1 MPPLFLWLTHQ
12 KADHYI
18 ESLFIYFFKSNSSKN
33 QDRSSTVLP
42 KGFIFTWAIARI
54 IATSRR
60 EAMGLY
66 EQEGAVA
73 AIARSRTALATGKM
87 RLALAGAETLGGC
100 GGGGVGMEVMVVGGF
115 LYILLLRRSDSYMIY
130 PGLSMCFVPSR
141 AMFRNH
147 NEKNSSSSTPCSDP
161 PATALPCAAIPGPA
175 TSGSC

>member
-1 MPPLFLWLTHQ
+1 VTSSNSLALVPHFAPLFLWLTHQ

-100 GGGGVGMEVMVVGGF
+100 GGGGDGDGDGSHGGWRF
-115 LYILLLRRSDSYMIY
+115 SLHI
-130 PGLSMCFVPSR
+130 F
-141 AMFRNH
+141 F
-147 NEKNSSSSTPCSDP
+147 
-161 PATALPCAAIPGPA
+161 
-175 TSGSC
+175 